1 MLTED
6 TDATRIPKA
15 DNTIVKAPNSKIK
28 KNIYEVFG
36 FICIILL
43 IASCYMSG
51 VEASYRDIPMS
62 DTWGLI
68 VSKSPKG
75 FHFIIHWH
83 IRSLIAMFWMIIL
96 ISYPVSCFKAEGAI
110 GKLFNLWGEDA
121 PSNSAKLL
129 IIAVIGSGLLVRT
142 FIFAED
148 KPLGDGFW
156 LMLCAILL
164 QLLVALRLWRLSR

>member
-51 VEASYRDIPMS
+51 VALRAASATS
-62 DTWGLI
+62 G
-68 VSKSPKG
+68 SA
-75 FHFIIHWH
+75 
-83 IRSLIAMFWMIIL
+83 SLL
-96 ISYPVSCFKAEGAI
+96 TNSIS
-110 GKLFNLWGEDA
+110 L
-121 PSNSAKLL
+121 AKLYNL
-129 IIAVIGSGLLVRT
+129 YL
-142 FIFAED
+142 
-148 KPLGDGFW
+148 
-156 LMLCAILL
+156 
-164 QLLVALRLWRLSR
+164 